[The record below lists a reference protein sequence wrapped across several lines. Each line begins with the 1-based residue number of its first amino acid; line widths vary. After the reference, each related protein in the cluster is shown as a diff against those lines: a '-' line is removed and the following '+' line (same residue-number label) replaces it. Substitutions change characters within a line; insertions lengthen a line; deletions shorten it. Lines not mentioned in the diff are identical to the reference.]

1 MALSQSPLIKS
12 AINFKVSSAG
22 VADALGL
29 QSAQT
34 EPPPTNEKYLC
45 GPGAS
50 HFEQLTNDGA

>member
-1 MALSQSPLIKS
+1 M
-12 AINFKVSSAG
+12 AG

-29 QSAQT
+29 QSAHT

-50 HFEQLTNDGA
+50 HLEQLTKDGAYPPTANERKR